1 MIPTHVFHLWGKQ
14 HCDGLA
20 GHSLRWNT
28 PGQYVPLHTSYRSKT
43 PQGLNNVFWT
53 TSQNPDDRV
62 LREKW
67 ITFGV
72 VWGHDLASTLKMLA
86 PAPCHTQ
93 GGACVPS
100 LQLLL

>member
-1 MIPTHVFHLWGKQ
+1 MLVSLGGVRGLS
-14 HCDGLA
+14 HCC
-20 GHSLRWNT
+20 R
-28 PGQYVPLHTSYRSKT
+28 VPEQDT
-43 PQGLNNVFWT
+43 QGLNNVFWT